1 MLNITAE
8 ETDIVTKPEDPEEVK
23 RIVNAADS
31 DTEEDEPV
39 DHENFMDNLM
49 ANR

>member
-31 DTEEDEPV
+31 DTSDDEPV